1 MISPEMGGMRLDLD
15 QRMFLRSLCRFL
27 STYGVMPR
35 GYGKTLLEIMAIYH
49 TCIFIPDSNLAMSAQ
64 TKENAAS
71 ISEEKHRELLKNF
84 PLLKNEVVSSSFTKN
99 GAEVV
104 FTSGSTYT
112 VLANAQSS
120 KGQRKHRLTIEE
132 AALLNND
139 LYKDALEP
147 VVNVPRRTIG
157 RKSIINPYELNGM
170 INFVTTSGYRG
181 SDEFV
186 RVLDMIDSMA
196 ELKGKMVLGASWRL
210 PCWYGRGETESQ
222 IMAKKNDPT
231 QSATRF
237 AQNYESKWVG
247 SSDGALI
254 NISKMLKLQTLNI
267 PELECTKDKK
277 GNLDLNEYVFGV
289 DVARSSS
296 QSNNKTAISILKI
309 IRNDKGIIRQ
319 IQLVNLVEPP
329 NGLTFKEQS
338 LVVKRLFYKYGGD
351 LNLSKSR
358 VKAIVIDGNVIGKG
372 LIDRLLEEVT
382 DPETNEELGSFDTIN
397 TDSKPDN
404 PSAPKI
410 IYDLTAQG
418 INGDIIRIFT
428 DYVETEKLRLLKS
441 FEAIKNKVSQNNMVD
456 AEQACL
462 NTKFLIDEVANLKLK
477 QTNKSVTVEPTVKKI
492 DKDRYSSLAYCLYYI
507 FMFLEKT
514 EDDDYEDD
522 EQLVFY

>member
-1 MISPEMGGMRLDLD
+1 
-15 QRMFLRSLCRFL
+15 
-27 STYGVMPR
+27 
-35 GYGKTLLEIMAIYH
+35 
-49 TCIFIPDSNLAMSAQ
+49 
-64 TKENAAS
+64 
-71 ISEEKHRELLKNF
+71 
-84 PLLKNEVVSSSFTKN
+84 
-99 GAEVV
+99 
-104 FTSGSTYT
+104 
-112 VLANAQSS
+112 
-120 KGQRKHRLTIEE
+120 
-132 AALLNND
+132 
-139 LYKDALEP
+139 
-147 VVNVPRRTIG
+147 
-157 RKSIINPYELNGM
+157 
-170 INFVTTSGYRG
+170 
-181 SDEFV
+181 
-186 RVLDMIDSMA
+186 
-196 ELKGKMVLGASWRL
+196 
-210 PCWYGRGETESQ
+210 
-222 IMAKKNDPT
+222 
-231 QSATRF
+231 
-237 AQNYESKWVG
+237 
-247 SSDGALI
+247 
-254 NISKMLKLQTLNI
+254 MLKLQTLNM
-267 PELECTKDKK
+267 PELECTRDKK
-277 GNLDLNEYVFGV
+277 GSLDLNEYIFGV

-296 QSNNKTAISILKI
+296 QSNNKTAITILKI
-309 IRNDKGIIRQ
+309 IRNNKGIIRQ

-351 LNLSKSR
+351 LNISKSR

-441 FEAIKNKVSQNNMVD
+441 FETIKNKISQNNIID

-477 QTNKSVTVEPTVKKI
+477 QTKNSVTVEPTVKKI
-492 DKDRYSSLAYCLYYI
+492 DKDRYSSLAYSLYYI